1 MDRVIGVMKAY
12 TTRVGEG
19 PFPTEDAVIGDMLHG
34 MGREFGATTGR
45 ARRCGWFDAVATR
58 YAAMINGID
67 EIAVTNLDG
76 LDGLDWIK
84 VCTHYR
90 MGRKRLEVPPA
101 DCRQLAGC
109 TPVYV
114 EFEGWQRPTTGAK
127 KWSDLP
133 PKARAYLKAI
143 AELTGAK
150 LTIAS
155 VGPGRDQTIVL

>member
-1 MDRVIGVMKAY
+1 MKAY

-67 EIAVTNLDG
+67 DIAVTNLDG
-76 LDGLDWIK
+76 LDGLDRIK
-84 VCTHYR
+84 VCTHYK

-101 DCRQLAGC
+101 DCRQLAAC
-109 TPVYV
+109 EPVYV
-114 EFEGWQRPTTGAK
+114 EFKGWKKPTTAARQ
-127 KWSDLP
+127 WSELP
-133 PKARAYLKAI
+133 ANARDYLKAI
-143 AELTGAK
+143 AGMTGAK
-150 LTIAS
+150 LAIAS